1 MGWKLKDLKGLS
13 APVENKMCTVDEA
26 VRQLKNK
33 YAVDVET
40 LTKIATDVLVK
51 YLTEHKISLE
61 DIFKKY
67 NIKEIKE
74 IVEDILKLAGQ

>member
-1 MGWKLKDLKGLS
+1 MGWKLKDLKGFS

-26 VRQLKNK
+26 VRQLKDK
-33 YAVDVET
+33 YAIDVET
-40 LTKIATDVLVK
+40 LTKIALVK